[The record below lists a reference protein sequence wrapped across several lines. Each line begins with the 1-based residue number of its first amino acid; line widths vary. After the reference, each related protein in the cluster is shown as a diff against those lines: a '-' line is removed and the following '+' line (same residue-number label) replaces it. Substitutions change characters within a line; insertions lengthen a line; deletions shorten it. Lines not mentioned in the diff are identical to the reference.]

1 MMKKKGKTYVLLTV
15 VLGIWGTIG
24 YQIYSKLSTDDA
36 PVVIADS
43 SVSFTPKKTIGKD
56 TFSINT
62 THRDPFLGKPYQS
75 KKRTGVRSVAKVKKD
90 SVIFPQ
96 LRYKGTI
103 SKQKSA
109 QNIYII
115 DVAGTQQ
122 LFKVGK
128 TITDV
133 KLIKGNKKSVTIS
146 FKGKRKTI
154 TVSK

>member
-1 MMKKKGKTYVLLTV
+1 MMKKKGKTYILLTV

-24 YQIYSKLSTDDA
+24 YQIYSKLNTDDS
-36 PVVIADS
+36 PVIIADS
-43 SVSFTPKKTIGKD
+43 SVSFTPKKTIAKD
-56 TFSINT
+56 TFSIDT
-62 THRDPFLGKPYQS
+62 THRDPFLGKPYHS
-75 KKRTGVRSVAKVKKD
+75 KKSARVKRVASVKKD

-96 LRYKGTI
+96 LRYKGVI
-103 SKQKSA
+103 SKQRSA

-122 LFKVGK
+122 LFRVGK

-154 TVSK
+154 SVSK